1 MKNKNAAPVIENRK
15 AKYDYFIEDTVEC
28 GIVLRGNEVK
38 SVRDGKASIK
48 DAWVAIENGSL
59 VLKKAHISAW
69 ETANSFDVDEVRDR
83 GLLAHKSEI
92 ADMGRKIAVQG
103 YTLVPL
109 KIYFSGRS
117 AKLLVGICKGKK
129 NYDKRA
135 TEKARDVE
143 REIRRSC

>member
-1 MKNKNAAPVIENRK
+1 MKKGTPVIENRK
-15 AKYDYFIEDTVEC
+15 ARHDYFVEDTVEC

-38 SVRDGKASIK
+38 SIRDGKASIK
-48 DAWVAIENGSL
+48 DAWVAIENGRL

-69 ETANSFDVDEVRDR
+69 GTANSFDVDETRDR

-92 ADMGRKIAVQG
+92 VDMGRKIVAQG

-117 AKLLVGICKGKK
+117 AKVLVGICKGKR